1 MNTIFNLIGLV
12 YAATV
17 LSAPSL
23 ALSQSYPA
31 KPIRLIAPYPPGG
44 GVDITAR
51 ILAPVLS
58 ESIGQLVVVDN
69 RSGAGGRIGTELAAK
84 AAPDGYT
91 LLLGNVGPN
100 AIIPGAYKDLPYDGI
115 RDFAPISLFVSADY
129 MLVVHPSVPV
139 RTVKDVIA
147 LAKANPGKIN
157 FASTGN
163 LGGPHLAGELFKL
176 LAKVDMVH
184 IAYRGGGAAVMA
196 ILSGEAALIFG
207 SHVLVASHVKAGRL
221 RAIATTG
228 PKRLNV
234 IPSLPTVGELLPG
247 HEVTQWY
254 GVLAPAGTPK
264 EIISRL
270 HSEIVKAAK
279 IPRVVQQLSSTG
291 AEASISSTPEEF
303 AAYIRGEIEKWG
315 RVVKASGIPLE

>member
-115 RDFAPISLFVSADY
+115 RDFAPI
-129 MLVVHPSVPV
+129 
-139 RTVKDVIA
+139 
-147 LAKANPGKIN
+147 
-157 FASTGN
+157 
-163 LGGPHLAGELFKL
+163 
-176 LAKVDMVH
+176 
-184 IAYRGGGAAVMA
+184 
-196 ILSGEAALIFG
+196 
-207 SHVLVASHVKAGRL
+207 
-221 RAIATTG
+221 
-228 PKRLNV
+228 
-234 IPSLPTVGELLPG
+234 
-247 HEVTQWY
+247 
-254 GVLAPAGTPK
+254 
-264 EIISRL
+264 
-270 HSEIVKAAK
+270 
-279 IPRVVQQLSSTG
+279 
-291 AEASISSTPEEF
+291 
-303 AAYIRGEIEKWG
+303 
-315 RVVKASGIPLE
+315 